1 MKPIRNPLHSH
12 NSTILSDGSIP
23 LGFHQL
29 EYPWVT
35 DALIDWCEENF
46 KVVWFIAEF
55 FNTTS
60 NIIFIYLSVLGFLA
74 CRKYN
79 YPLRFYLSFLSLGVV
94 GVGSALF
101 HGSLTYWTQLLDEV
115 PMIWGSGV
123 FLYSCFQIQKHKSYG
138 NWLTVLLVGYCVWV
152 TVTYLLNRDDDF
164 FQTAYG
170 LMAGTITIKSFHNF
184 YLLYSLANTLS
195 SKTASNESSPK
206 KSGTPTIRTQIL
218 TPALC
223 LLLTSFFS
231 YGTGF
236 VFWILDNVFCHSHLI
251 PYKQSLGNISWLLE
265 FHAFWHIGTGWGTY
279 CCIVFTAW
287 CWFWLSLAGPQLQKA
302 QETKTKTGIVNV
314 KLGWTGIGGWVPVV
328 VVENTSSDQDK
339 EDPKQGHQDKMGTKN
354 EEVISPVAKTTEV
367 EPKKRRVATR
377 SSSRRTKKE

>member
-1 MKPIRNPLHSH
+1 SILT
-12 NSTILSDGSIP
+12 STSGHLFSP
-23 LGFHQL
+23 NL
-29 EYPWVT
+29 V
-35 DALIDWCEENF
+35 
-46 KVVWFIAEF
+46 
-55 FNTTS
+55 NTTS

-74 CRKYN
+74 CKKYN
-79 YPLRFYLSFLSLGVV
+79 YPLRFYLSFLSVGVV
-94 GVGSALF
+94 GMGSALF

-138 NWLTVLLVGYCVWV
+138 HWLTVLLVGYCVWV

-170 LMAGTITIKSFHNF
+170 I
-184 YLLYSLANTLS
+184 LANTLS
-195 SKTASNESSPK
+195 SKTTFTSNESSPK
-206 KSGTPTIRTQIL
+206 KSGTPTIRNQIL

-279 CCIVFTAW
+279 CCI
-287 CWFWLSLAGPQLQKA
+287 
-302 QETKTKTGIVNV
+302 
-314 KLGWTGIGGWVPVV
+314 
-328 VVENTSSDQDK
+328 
-339 EDPKQGHQDKMGTKN
+339 
-354 EEVISPVAKTTEV
+354 
-367 EPKKRRVATR
+367 
-377 SSSRRTKKE
+377 